1 MNDAILFTKI
11 VAETFVGV
19 MLCTLGLAVVVAG
32 IWGTKDAPKDENK
45 TDL

>member
-11 VAETFVGV
+11 VVETFIGV
-19 MLCTLGLAVVVAG
+19 MLCVFGLAVVVAG
-32 IWGTKDAPKDENK
+32 IWGTKDAPKDGNK